1 MPGEQDYGILVSL
14 HCTAQLA
21 SRMIEDGITNFIEI
35 GPGTALSSM
44 AKRMGKNLNTLNI
57 QNIEDIKKIK

>member
-1 MPGEQDYGILVSL
+1 MKF
-14 HCTAQLA
+14 
-21 SRMIEDGITNFIEI
+21 MIEDGITNFIEI

-44 AKRMGKNLNTLNI
+44 AKRMAKNLNTLSI

>member
-1 MPGEQDYGILVSL
+1 MSQICECVQWEK
-14 HCTAQLA
+14 TMKF
-21 SRMIEDGITNFIEI
+21 MIEDGITNFIEI